1 MHNLTSPMTLPGIFV
16 NTAATARIKLPDEA
30 ATVALARRLAP
41 ALIDG
46 GVLYLRGELGTG
58 KTTFAR
64 ALLRALGVG
73 ERVKSPTY
81 SLLERYVVNGR
92 DAFHLDLYRIA
103 DAGELE
109 WLGLDELDA
118 PGTIVLVEWP
128 ERGRGALPAPD
139 LEVVLEHDGAGRQ
152 GELRPLSARGQGWM
166 TVMKQG
172 QGEGR

>member
-1 MHNLTSPMTLPGIFV
+1 MVVPESAPALVILLPG
-16 NTAATARIKLPDEA
+16 EA
-30 ATVALARRLAP
+30 ATTALAQRLAP
-41 ALIDG
+41 ALLEG
-46 GVLYLRGELGTG
+46 GVVFLRGELGAG

-81 SLLERYVVNGR
+81 SLLERYMVNGC

-118 PGTIVLVEWP
+118 PGTLVLVEWP
-128 ERGRGALPAPD
+128 ERGRGALPSPD
-139 LEVVLEHDGAGRQ
+139 LQVALEHDDAGRRAYLTPVSERGRRWMTILAGAGVR
-152 GELRPLSARGQGWM
+152 
-166 TVMKQG
+166 
-172 QGEGR
+172 